1 MSKIDYEK
9 ERKKQMQSTSGRRLL
24 LHSCCAP
31 CSSGVI
37 ERLVDDFDITIYFY
51 NPNMDCEEEYLKRAN
66 EQARYIKEA
75 FSNKVKLVIPPYSK
89 QEFLNGVAGL
99 EGEPEGGRR
108 CEKCFSLRFKK
119 CLQYAEEEGFDFLT
133 TTNAANAKPKVVNN
147 EPLKLELHAS
157 ALGLSELLSLEST
170 LETGIVRYSFSPQ

>member
-9 ERKKQMQSTSGRRLL
+9 ERKKQMQSISGRRLL

-66 EQARYIKEA
+66 EQARYIKET
-75 FSNKVKLVIPPYSK
+75 L
-89 QEFLNGVAGL
+89 
-99 EGEPEGGRR
+99 
-108 CEKCFSLRFKK
+108 
-119 CLQYAEEEGFDFLT
+119 
-133 TTNAANAKPKVVNN
+133 
-147 EPLKLELHAS
+147 
-157 ALGLSELLSLEST
+157 ALY
-170 LETGIVRYSFSPQ
+170 V